1 MPSVLTVEG
10 IFPLFHSGGGGGMGT
25 PAERCNEGLFR
36 PLERV
41 ALGWLAEHMPPWV
54 TPDILTGVGV
64 FGALVTFAGYAFS
77 GSHPALL
84 CVATLGLAINWLG
97 DSLDGT
103 VARLRKIE
111 RPRYGYYL
119 DNAVDCLAAL
129 LLAVGIGISGYVRF
143 DLCFLMLS
151 AYTMISVLTFLRANV
166 SGIVQ
171 VSYGAIGPTEVRIG
185 FAVLNALIILFPPVP
200 FVLVGI
206 TLKYPDLLTFTW
218 SVLTIITFMVCMAKQ
233 VRQLA
238 AEEPPLQRGPSLRH
252 PAKIAAS
259 HRIGTNREIGR
270 FAKQAEPVQS
280 ALFARAADEGAAR

>member
-1 MPSVLTVEG
+1 
-10 IFPLFHSGGGGGMGT
+10 MGT
-25 PAERCNEGLFR
+25 PVERWNEGLFR

-41 ALGWLAEHMPPWV
+41 ALGWLAARIPRWV

-64 FGALVTFAGYAFS
+64 FGAVVTFAGYAFS

-84 CVATLGLAINWLG
+84 WVATLGLAINWFG

-103 VARLRKIE
+103 LARLRKIE

-119 DNAVDCLAAL
+119 DNAIDCLAAL
-129 LLAVGIGISGYVRF
+129 LLALGIGISGYVRS

-151 AYTMISVLTFLRANV
+151 AYMMISALTFLRANV

-185 FAVLNALIILFPPVP
+185 FAVLNALIILFPPIP
-200 FVLVGI
+200 FVLFGI
-206 TLKYPDLLTFTW
+206 TLKYPDLLSFAW
-218 SVLTIITFMVCMAKQ
+218 SSMTIVTFMICMAKQ

-238 AEEPPLQRGPSLRH
+238 AEEPALQRGPSLRQL
-252 PAKIAAS
+252 AKMAAS
-259 HRIGTNREIGR
+259 YRADPNHEIGR
-270 FAKQAEPVQS
+270 FANQAEPMQS
-280 ALFARAADEGAAR
+280 ALFAHAADDGVAR